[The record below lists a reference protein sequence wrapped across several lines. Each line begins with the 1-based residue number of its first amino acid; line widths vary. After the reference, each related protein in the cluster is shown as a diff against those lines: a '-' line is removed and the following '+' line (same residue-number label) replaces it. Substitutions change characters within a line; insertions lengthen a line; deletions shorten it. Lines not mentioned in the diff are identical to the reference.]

1 MQVNFMPGEYQNN
14 IAALPSLTDYRYENI
29 FKMYQQKNG
38 GYYYNILNKV
48 TIPDNI
54 DKNVYYTI
62 VVNEKIPWTTVSYT
76 AYGTIDLWWLIVIL
90 NKIKDPTQVP
100 SGTIKILK
108 PEYVRLVIS
117 DILNTL

>member
-1 MQVNFMPGEYQNN
+1 MPGEYQNN
-14 IAALPSLTDYRYENI
+14 IASLPSLTDYRYENI
-29 FKMYQQKNG
+29 FKMYQQGDG

-54 DKNVYYTI
+54 DKSVYYTTI
-62 VVNEKIPWTTVSYT
+62 INERTPWTTVSYT

-108 PEYVRLVIS
+108 PEYIRPVIS
-117 DILNTL
+117 EILNNL